1 MENNEFLKVC
11 IKNPISYYFYDKAKF
26 EDLDSDNIS
35 QDEKSQKK
43 ILWHFR

>member
-11 IKNPISYYFYDKAKF
+11 IKNRMCYCFYDKTKF

-35 QDEKSQKK
+35 QDEKSQKN